1 MAGMSI
7 LLLFV
12 RNYIII
18 YMLMALAGL
27 GWSMIN
33 INSLPM
39 VLDMAGKKTGTY
51 TGYYY
56 FFSMAAAVFG
66 PILLG
71 GVMSLFELPV
81 EVMFPIAFLSFLL
94 AGICML
100 LVKKG
105 HGDSAQMPENIME
118 TLDIDD

>member
-1 MAGMSI
+1 
-7 LLLFV
+7 
-12 RNYIII
+12 
-18 YMLMALAGL
+18 MALSGI
-27 GWSMIN
+27 GWAMIN

-71 GVMSLFELPV
+71 SLMDLLTASSEKLLLLPI
-81 EVMFPIAFLSFLL
+81 EIMFPISFIAFIA
-94 AGICML
+94 AGILMVF
-100 LVKKG
+100 VKKG
-105 HGDSAQMPENIME
+105 HGDSAKMPDNILE